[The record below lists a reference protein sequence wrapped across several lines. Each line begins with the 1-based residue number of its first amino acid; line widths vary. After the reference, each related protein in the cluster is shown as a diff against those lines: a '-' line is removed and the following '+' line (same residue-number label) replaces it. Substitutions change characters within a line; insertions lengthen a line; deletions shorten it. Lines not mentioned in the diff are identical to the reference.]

1 MWTGFCNTGNHISR
15 LFFDEIANHREHS
28 MFLDNKSPILNLPN
42 FLTLLRIA
50 SIPVMATLLL
60 SPSRSSGFW
69 AAAVFALASITD
81 WLDGYLA
88 RRMGIVTVFGKF
100 LDPIADKLIVMSAL
114 IMILPYERAPAWM
127 VLIILGREIIITGLR
142 GLASTEG
149 IIIPASNLGKFKTI
163 FQIVAIL
170 GLLLHYDYHWFFAV
184 DNPYLYVNMHHIGI
198 FYLWIATIITIW
210 SGVDYLTKFIRVI
223 VR

>member
-1 MWTGFCNTGNHISR
+1 MS
-15 LFFDEIANHREHS
+15 
-28 MFLDNKSPILNLPN
+28 LDNKSPIWNLPN
-42 FLTLLRIA
+42 ILTLLRIA
-50 SIPVMATLLL
+50 AIPVMVVVLL
-60 SPSRSSGFW
+60 SPSKAAGFW
-69 AAAVFALASITD
+69 AAAIFAVASITD

-114 IMILPYERAPAWM
+114 IMILPYDRAPAWM
-127 VLIILGREIIITGLR
+127 VLVILGREIIITGLR

-149 IIIPASNLGKFKTI
+149 IVIPASNLGKFKTI

-170 GLLLHYDYHWFFAV
+170 GLLLHYDYHWFFGI
-184 DNPYLYVNMHHIGI
+184 NHPYLLVNMHNVGI
-198 FYLWIATIITIW
+198 FYLWIATVITIW
-210 SGVDYLTKFIRVI
+210 SGGDYLVKFIRVI

>member
-1 MWTGFCNTGNHISR
+1 MPF
-15 LFFDEIANHREHS
+15 
-28 MFLDNKSPILNLPN
+28 DNKDPVWNLPN
-42 FLTLLRIA
+42 ILTLLRIA
-50 SIPVMATLLL
+50 SIPVIAAILL
-60 SPSRSSGFW
+60 SPSKSAGLW
-69 AAAVFALASITD
+69 AAAIFAIASITD

-100 LDPIADKLIVMSAL
+100 LDPIADKLIVMSVL
-114 IMILPYERAPAWM
+114 IMILPYGRAPAWM

-170 GLLLHYDYHWFFAV
+170 GLLLHYNYHWFFGIE
-184 DNPYLYVNMHHIGI
+184 NSYFYVSMHNVGI
-198 FYLWIATIITIW
+198 FYLWIATGITIW
-210 SGVDYLTKFIRVI
+210 SGIDYLVKFTRII
-223 VR
+223 VK

>member
-1 MWTGFCNTGNHISR
+1 MTFN
-15 LFFDEIANHREHS
+15 
-28 MFLDNKSPILNLPN
+28 NKDPVWNVPN
-42 FLTLLRIA
+42 ILTLLRIA
-50 SIPVMATLLL
+50 SIPVIAAILL
-60 SPSRSSGFW
+60 SPSRSAGFW
-69 AAAVFALASITD
+69 AAAIFAVASITD

-100 LDPIADKLIVMSAL
+100 LDPIADKLIVMSVL
-114 IMILPYERAPAWM
+114 IMILPYGRAPAWM

-149 IIIPASNLGKFKTI
+149 VVIPASNLGKFKTI

-170 GLLLHYDYHWFFAV
+170 GLLLHYDYHWFFGM
-184 DNPYLYVNMHHIGI
+184 DIRYFFVNMHNVGI

-210 SGVDYLTKFIRVI
+210 SGIDYLVKFNRII
-223 VR
+223 VK

>member
-1 MWTGFCNTGNHISR
+1 MTTRNSH
-15 LFFDEIANHREHS
+15 
-28 MFLDNKSPILNLPN
+28 PILNLPN
-42 FLTLLRIA
+42 MLTMLRIA
-50 SIPVMATLLL
+50 AIPLMAFLLL
-60 SPSRSSGFW
+60 SPSRQAGFQ

-114 IMILPYERAPAWM
+114 IMILPFGRVPAWM
-127 VLIILGREIIITGLR
+127 VLVVLGREIVITGLR
-142 GLASTEG
+142 GIASSEG
-149 IIIPASNLGKFKTI
+149 IVIPASDLGKFKTI

-170 GLLLHYDYHWFFAV
+170 GLVLHYDYNWLFGI
-184 DNPYLYVNMHHIGI
+184 DNPLVHVNMHNVGM
-198 FYLWIATIITIW
+198 FYLWIATLLTIW
-210 SGVDYLTKFIRVI
+210 SGGDYLVKFFRII